1 MRSGL
6 SLPLIASMT
15 VTTPANMTL
24 PCILFILESMT
35 RLIIVG
41 KFASTKRNYFILVF
55 STWHLLIT
63 LTMQK
68 KFPTIQARFG
78 QTRMKNHVY
87 DMVEAVYHP
96 GMNKYVESKQK
107 YYMRNMIV
115 IALKTMLLSSNLIG
129 LLNSLRIKL
138 CQSNS
143 PVRSRDKIKG
153 EKDEEKKTRDKKPR
167 QGQTW
172 IFENLLV

>member
-1 MRSGL
+1 
-6 SLPLIASMT
+6 
-15 VTTPANMTL
+15 MTL

-35 RLIIVG
+35 RLIIMG

-143 PVRSRDKIKG
+143 PVRSRDHKIKG
-153 EKDEEKKTRDKKPR
+153 EKDEEKKQGTKKPDKVR
-167 QGQTW
+167 HGFLKTSLSKIL
-172 IFENLLV
+172 IFGE

>member
-129 LLNSLRIKL
+129 LLNWLRIKL

>member
-35 RLIIVG
+35 RLIIMG
-41 KFASTKRNYFILVF
+41 KFASTKKNYFILVF
-55 STWHLLIT
+55 SIWHLLIT

-153 EKDEEKKTRDKKPR
+153 EKDEEKKTRDKKTR

>member
-6 SLPLIASMT
+6 SVLLIASMT
-15 VTTPANMTL
+15 VTALPWTVNVIP
-24 PCILFILESMT
+24 PCILFTLESMT
-35 RLIIVG
+35 RLNIMG
-41 KFASTKRNYFILVF
+41 KFSSTRRNYSILVF
-55 STWHLLIT
+55 SIWHLLIT

-68 KFPTIQARFG
+68 KFPTIEARFG

-115 IALKTMLLSSNLIG
+115 TAMKTTLLSSDLIA
-129 LLNSLRIKL
+129 LLNSLQIK
-138 CQSNS
+138 
-143 PVRSRDKIKG
+143 
-153 EKDEEKKTRDKKPR
+153 
-167 QGQTW
+167 
-172 IFENLLV
+172 